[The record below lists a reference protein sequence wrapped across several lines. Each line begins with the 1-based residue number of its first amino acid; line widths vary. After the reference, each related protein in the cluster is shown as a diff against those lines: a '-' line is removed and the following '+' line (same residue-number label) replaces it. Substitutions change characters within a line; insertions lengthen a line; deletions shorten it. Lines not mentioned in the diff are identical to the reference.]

1 MKNWQPL
8 VFGPELCFAFF
19 LARDG
24 REGWK
29 GGMVKGL
36 LCHRNYSRLV
46 MFYEKALVRE
56 AIGGIDT

>member
-29 GGMVKGL
+29 GGMEGRDGEGFTL
-36 LCHRNYSRLV
+36 P
-46 MFYEKALVRE
+46 
-56 AIGGIDT
+56 